1 MNLKVIMQRTNTTI
15 IFPDAGDPNIPPIK
29 KGSVT
34 ISGAIHNVYL
44 ARQLLLG
51 SLPIVMMFDLPEGI
65 DVQESL
71 IQRLQDENEVTISVK
86 PKARQA
92 NKSVIIK
99 TQERNVGGMYVARHK
114 LLDLEDE
121 VVRAE
126 VPETYKVPLVGSSST
141 FHMASLPANRG
152 PYMNLAQHHMVGSC
166 GGSPLSPTCG
176 LPPPVY
182 GSGRFAAPMTPTS
195 AVPPNLG
202 SPWQLSTSAHMMPPP
217 PNPPN
222 TPVNGDVGRLPPN
235 HHFLQDYAL
244 MVFNNMNKQQQQQ
257 GEHGLHHLQQ
267 QHKEEVM
274 MEQQRVKTSVQWCS
288 PPQQNLS
295 HMGPSSSGLGSSVHS
310 SPILSPRNSS
320 PVTAAG
326 NLTNNIHK
334 MVSTQR
340 ILYSRASNSSL
351 FFCCVKISAFFLYN
365 RLFTLVWKP
374 LKLTDDLCHNCLVY
388 LSESLVRMRS
398 SGPIAINGGLSV
410 RAFVTRN
417 QKKNAPKVFTKI
429 LNFVFRSFCRFVLDK
444 LLYIKGKLLV
454 ASLQDLR
461 KLY

>member
-1 MNLKVIMQRTNTTI
+1 VNLKVIMQRTNTTI

-71 IQRLQDENEVTISVK
+71 IQRLQEENEVTISIK

-141 FHMASLPANRG
+141 FYIAHLPAHRG
-152 PYMNLAQHHMVGSC
+152 PYMNLAQHHIVQSGSC
-166 GGSPLSPTCG
+166 GGGGSPLSPTCS

-182 GSGRFAAPMTPTS
+182 GSGRFATPMTPTG
-195 AVPPNLG
+195 AMPPNLG

-222 TPVNGDVGRLPPN
+222 TPVNGDVGAGRLPPN

-244 MVFNNMNKQQQQQ
+244 MVLNTMNKQQQQQ
-257 GEHGLHHLQQ
+257 GEHPHHHHLQQ
-267 QHKEEVM
+267 CKEEM
-274 MEQQRVKTSVQWCS
+274 MEPRVKTSVQWCS
-288 PPQQNLS
+288 PPPQQNMS

-326 NLTNNIHK
+326 NLTNNLHK
-334 MVSTQR
+334 MVS
-340 ILYSRASNSSL
+340 
-351 FFCCVKISAFFLYN
+351 
-365 RLFTLVWKP
+365 
-374 LKLTDDLCHNCLVY
+374 
-388 LSESLVRMRS
+388 
-398 SGPIAINGGLSV
+398 
-410 RAFVTRN
+410 
-417 QKKNAPKVFTKI
+417 
-429 LNFVFRSFCRFVLDK
+429 
-444 LLYIKGKLLV
+444 
-454 ASLQDLR
+454 QDLTQYG
-461 KLY
+461 KSG

>member
-1 MNLKVIMQRTNTTI
+1 MSIFQNSVNLKVIMQRTNTTI

-65 DVQESL
+65 DVQETL
-71 IQRLQDENEVTISVK
+71 IQKLQDENEVTISIK

-114 LLDLEDE
+114 LLELEDE

-152 PYMNLAQHHMVGSC
+152 PYLNLAQHQL
-166 GGSPLSPTCG
+166 SPLSPACS
-176 LPPPVY
+176 LPPPVSMPGAIY
-182 GSGRFAAPMTPTS
+182 GSGRFATPMTPTGPS
-195 AVPPNLG
+195 G
-202 SPWQLSTSAHMMPPP
+202 MCSPWQLSTSAHMMPPP

-222 TPVNGDVGRLPPN
+222 TPVNGDVGAGRLPPN

-244 MVFNNMNKQQQQQ
+244 MVLNNMNKQQAHHEQQQ
-257 GEHGLHHLQQ
+257 QAHQ
-267 QHKEEVM
+267 QHKEELAKGGG
-274 MEQQRVKTSVQWCS
+274 QQWSS
-288 PPQQNLS
+288 PPHHHQQNLS

-326 NLTNNIHK
+326 NLTNNLHK
-334 MVSTQR
+334 MVSKVKVLSAAARLGGGREQ
-340 ILYSRASNSSL
+340 LQLQLGPYS
-351 FFCCVKISAFFLYN
+351 
-365 RLFTLVWKP
+365 
-374 LKLTDDLCHNCLVY
+374 
-388 LSESLVRMRS
+388 
-398 SGPIAINGGLSV
+398 
-410 RAFVTRN
+410 N
-417 QKKNAPKVFTKI
+417 QPF
-429 LNFVFRSFCRFVLDK
+429 
-444 LLYIKGKLLV
+444 
-454 ASLQDLR
+454 LQDLSASSGIAADQNTSVTDISAILSELSVGDR
-461 KLY
+461 R